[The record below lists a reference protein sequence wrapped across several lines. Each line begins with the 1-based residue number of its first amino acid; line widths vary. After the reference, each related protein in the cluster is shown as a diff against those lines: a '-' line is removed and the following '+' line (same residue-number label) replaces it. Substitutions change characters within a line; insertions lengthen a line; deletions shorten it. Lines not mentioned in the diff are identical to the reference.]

1 MTVMNTSLRLLRQ
14 GLLAVAG
21 LALAIT
27 AWAQSTMVRL
37 HTTQGAID
45 IQLYDTAAPK
55 TVANFLSYVRSGAYV
70 DNFIHRSM
78 PGFVVQLG
86 GYAWPGSGYAGHI
99 TTLPPVVNEFSV
111 ARSNV
116 RGTVAMAKLGGD
128 PNSATSEF
136 FFNLGNNASNL
147 DTQNGGFTVFGRVT
161 TPGMAVVDRI
171 AALSTVNAGG
181 AFTNLPV
188 VNFSG
193 STILREHVVRLT
205 EVTEF
210 PPLSAQSDSD
220 RVFNYLEAAYP
231 QYLSPAHGQAGV
243 ASGYTFRYYAGSNAY
258 VATANAKVWY
268 LLPSISPDIGLLG
281 DTASWLNVA
290 AQAGY

>member
-1 MTVMNTSLRLLRQ
+1 MNTSLRFLRQ
-14 GLLAVAG
+14 GLLALAG
-21 LALAIT
+21 LVLAT
-27 AWAQSTMVRL
+27 AAWAQSTMVRL
-37 HTTQGAID
+37 HTTLGAID
-45 IQLYDTAAPK
+45 IQLYDNAAPK

-78 PGFVVQLG
+78 AGFVVQLG
-86 GYAWPGSGYAGHI
+86 GYAWPASGYAGHI
-99 TTLPPVVNEFSV
+99 TTSPPVINEFSIS
-111 ARSNV
+111 RSNL

-136 FFNLGNNASNL
+136 FFNVGNNASNL
-147 DTQNGGFTVFGRVT
+147 DTQNGGFTVFGRVS
-161 TPGMAVVDRI
+161 TPSMGVVDRI
-171 AALSTVNAGG
+171 AALSTVNASG

-193 STILREHVVRLT
+193 ASILREHLVRLT
-205 EVTEF
+205 AATEF
-210 PPLSAQSDSD
+210 PPFSGQSESD

-231 QYLSPAHGQAGV
+231 EYLSPAHGQDGV
-243 ASGYTFRYYAGSNAY
+243 ASGYTYRYYAGSNAY
-258 VATANAKVWY
+258 VGTADARVWY
-268 LLPSISPDIGLLG
+268 LVPSISPEIGLLG